1 MLDKQT
7 RTLIAQRLNQAEKQ
21 REQIRAISLDYPSI
35 TIEDAY
41 AVQREWVELKI
52 AEGRVLKGHKIGLT
66 SKAMQASS
74 QISEPDYGALLDD
87 MFFHDGGDIPTDRFI
102 VPRIEV
108 ELAFVLAKPLRGP
121 NCTLFDVYNA
131 TDYVIPALELIDA
144 RCHNVDPETQR
155 PRKVFDTISDNA
167 ANAGVI
173 LGGRPVKPD
182 ELDLRWISA
191 LLYRNGVIEETG
203 VAAGVL
209 NHPANGVAW
218 LRTMCSWRPG
228 KLSSAAR
235 LLVRWRRA
243 KAIPSTSI
251 TATWARLA
259 AALCRGKKMNNAF
272 KDALQAGR
280 PQIGLWLGLCSSYS
294 AELLAGAGFD
304 WLLIDGEHAPNNV
317 QTVLTQLQAVA
328 PYASQPVVRPSW
340 NDPVQIKQLLDVG
353 AQTLLVPMVQ
363 NADEARLAVKAT
375 RYPPAGIRGVGSALA
390 RASRWNRIPDYLHQ
404 ANDAMCVL
412 VQIETREALKNLPQ
426 ILDVEGVDGVFIGPA
441 DLSADMGF
449 GGNPQHPQVQAA
461 IESAIVQIRQAGKA
475 PGILMANEQLAKR
488 YLALG
493 ALFVAVG
500 VDTTLLARAAEALA
514 ERFGASGTAA
524 QSGVY

>member
-41 AVQREWVELKI
+41 AVQREWVEMKI

-87 MFFHDGGDIPTDRFI
+87 MFFHDGSDIPTDRFI

-144 RCHNVDPETQR
+144 RCHNIDPETQR

-173 LGGRPVKPD
+173 LGGRPIKPD

-203 VAAGVL
+203 VAAGCSIIR
-209 NHPANGVAW
+209 PTAW
-218 LRTMCSWRPG
+218 PGWPTSWRRTMSSSKPG
-228 KLSSAAR
+228 RLSSAAPSPAR
-235 LLVRWRRA
+235 SRRA
-243 KAIPSTSI
+243 RAIPSTST
-251 TATWARLA
+251 TATWAPSA
-259 AALCRGKKMNNAF
+259 AALSEESNMNNAF
-272 KDALQAGR
+272 KEALKAGR

-294 AELLAGAGFD
+294 AELLAGAGFRLAAD
-304 WLLIDGEHAPNNV
+304 RRRTRAQQCTNGADPAAGHRALPQPAGGA
-317 QTVLTQLQAVA
+317 
-328 PYASQPVVRPSW
+328 PVVERP
-340 NDPVQIKQLLDVG
+340 G
-353 AQTLLVPMVQ
+353 ADQTAAGYRRA
-363 NADEARLAVKAT
+363 N
-375 RYPPAGIRGVGSALA
+375 PAGADGAERRRSAAGGQSHPLPACRHRGVGSALA
-390 RASRWNRIPDYLHQ
+390 RASLEPRSGLYPPGQRRH
-404 ANDAMCVL
+404 V
-412 VQIETREALKNLPQ
+412 R
-426 ILDVEGVDGVFIGPA
+426 
-441 DLSADMGF
+441 
-449 GGNPQHPQVQAA
+449 
-461 IESAIVQIRQAGKA
+461 AGT
-475 PGILMANEQLAKR
+475 
-488 YLALG
+488 
-493 ALFVAVG
+493 
-500 VDTTLLARAAEALA
+500 D
-514 ERFGASGTAA
+514 
-524 QSGVY
+524 